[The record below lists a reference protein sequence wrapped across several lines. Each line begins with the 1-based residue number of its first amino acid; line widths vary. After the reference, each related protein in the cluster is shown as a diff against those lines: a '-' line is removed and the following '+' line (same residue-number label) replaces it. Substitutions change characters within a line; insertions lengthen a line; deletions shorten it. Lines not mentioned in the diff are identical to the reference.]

1 MENMGL
7 SSPTFEMYG
16 RRTLQAQGVM
26 TLVEY
31 TREQVIMLCKS
42 SRIRIRGEDLQVA
55 LLSKNRAMVTG
66 LIKGL
71 DFF

>member
-7 SSPTFEMYG
+7 SSPTFELYG

>member
-7 SSPTFEMYG
+7 SSPTFELYG

-42 SRIRIRGEDLQVA
+42 SRIRIKGEDLQVA